1 MAIIIT
7 LDVMMAKRKIRSKQ
21 LAAAVGITEANLS
34 LMKNGKIKGIK
45 LNTVERL
52 CKALEC
58 QPGDLF
64 CYEEDADHE

>member
-7 LDVMMAKRKIRSKQ
+7 LDVMMAKRKIRSKE
-21 LAAAVGITEANLS
+21 LAAAIGITEANLS

-45 LNTVERL
+45 LDTVERL
-52 CKALEC
+52 CKALDC

-64 CYEEDADHE
+64 CYEEEHLP

>member
-52 CKALEC
+52 CKVLEC

-64 CYEEDADHE
+64 CYEEDPDHE